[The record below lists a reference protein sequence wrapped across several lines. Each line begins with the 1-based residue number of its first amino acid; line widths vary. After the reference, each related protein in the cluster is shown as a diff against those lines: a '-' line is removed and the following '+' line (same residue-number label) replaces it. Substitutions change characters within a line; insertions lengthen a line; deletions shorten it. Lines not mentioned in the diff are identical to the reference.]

1 VAYQENITMT
11 TWKID
16 PAHSQVQFS
25 VKHMMI
31 STVRGHF
38 DQFEADATINPADIS
53 QSKVTAKVQAASIQ
67 TGEPQRDG
75 HLKSPDF
82 FDVETFP
89 QLSLV
94 SKKVKAD
101 GEDLVVDVD
110 LTIRDVTKPVQLKG
124 EVQGPAK
131 DPWGNQRVAFSL
143 TGEINREDFGLT
155 WNQALEAGGVLV
167 GKKVKLHLEV
177 QFVGS

>member
-1 VAYQENITMT
+1 MT

-25 VKHMMI
+25 VRHMMI

-38 DQFEADATINPADIS
+38 EKFEADATIDPTDIT
-53 QSKVTAKVQAASIQ
+53 QSKVVAKAQAASIQ

-82 FDVETFP
+82 FNAEAFP
-89 QLSLV
+89 EMVL
-94 SKKVKAD
+94 KTKAVQAN
-101 GEDLVVDVD
+101 GEDLVVDAD
-110 LTIRDVTKPVQLKG
+110 LTIRDVTQPVQFKG

-131 DPWGNQRVAFSL
+131 DPWGNQRIAFSL
-143 TGEINREDFGLT
+143 TAEINREDFGLT
-155 WNQALEAGGVLV
+155 WNQALEAGGVLI

-177 QFVGS
+177 QFIGS

>member
-1 VAYQENITMT
+1 MTM

-38 DQFEADATINPADIS
+38 EKFEADATINPADIS
-53 QSKVTAKVQAASIQ
+53 QSKVVAKAQAASIQ
-67 TGEPQRDG
+67 TGEAQRDG

-82 FDVETFP
+82 FNAEAFPELVLET
-89 QLSLV
+89 
-94 SKKVKAD
+94 KKVKVD
-101 GEDLVVDVD
+101 GEDLVVDAE
-110 LTIRDVTKPVQLKG
+110 LTIRDVTRPVQFKG

-131 DPWGNQRVAFSL
+131 DPWGNQRIAFSL
-143 TGEINREDFGLT
+143 SAEINREDFGLT

>member
-1 VAYQENITMT
+1 M

-38 DQFEADATINPADIS
+38 EKFETEATINPTDIT
-53 QSKVTAKVQAASIQ
+53 QSKVVAKAQAASIQ
-67 TGEPQRDG
+67 TGEPQRDA

-82 FDVETFP
+82 FDAETFP
-89 QLSLV
+89 ELV
-94 SKKVKAD
+94 LETKQVKAK
-101 GEDLVVDVD
+101 GEDLVVDAE
-110 LTIRDVTKPVQLKG
+110 LTIRGVTQPVQFKG

-131 DPWGNQRVAFSL
+131 DPWGNQRIAFSL
-143 TGEINREDFGLT
+143 SAEINRDDFGLN
-155 WNQALEAGGVLV
+155 WNQALETGGFLV
-167 GKKVKLHLEV
+167 GKKVKLELEV
-177 QFVGS
+177 QFIGS